1 MTITLK
7 DLSQQLED
15 GINDYDIP
23 EIQELLE
30 TFDSDFKELKQDF
43 KELKKLTEILMTSSN
58 ITNEYLLDL
67 VGRVADFKDC
77 SKEIDAINDVK
88 NTISEIQEIL

>member
-30 TFDSDFKELKQDF
+30 TFDVDFKELKQDF

-67 VGRVADFKDC
+67 VGRTADFRDC

>member
-7 DLSQQLED
+7 DLSKQLED
-15 GINDYDIP
+15 GIDDYDIP

-30 TFDSDFKELKQDF
+30 TFDTDFKELTRDF
-43 KELKKLTEILMTSSN
+43 VVLKKLTEVLMTSSN

-67 VGRVADFKDC
+67 VGRVADFRDC

-88 NTISEIQEIL
+88 KTIAKIEELI

>member
-7 DLSQQLED
+7 DLSKQLEN
-15 GINDYDIP
+15 GIDDYDIP

-30 TFDSDFKELKQDF
+30 TFDEDFKELTRDF
-43 KELKKLTEILMTSSN
+43 VVLKKLTEVLMTSSN

-67 VGRVADFKDC
+67 VGRVVDFRDC

-88 NTISEIQEIL
+88 KTIAKIEELI

>member
-7 DLSQQLED
+7 DLSKQLEN
-15 GINDYDIP
+15 GIDDYDIP

-30 TFDSDFKELKQDF
+30 TFDADFKELTQDF
-43 KELKKLTEILMTSSN
+43 VVLKKLTEVLMTSSN

-67 VGRVADFKDC
+67 VGRVADFRDC

-88 NTISEIQEIL
+88 KTIAKIEELI